1 MSINLINTLSTPL
14 KAVAKFVNYQEKAN
28 GLSGSRFVQDTAV
41 NLVPKATFAR
51 SKADLAENTFLEL
64 SESALVYFVP
74 TFLGEKIFRKPFTS
88 GMSAEMKKQVAT
100 PFSKG
105 KLDKRVVA
113 AKAGLA
119 MCALTI
125 PIVEFSLNYI
135 KNLFTLKTFKQGD
148 FNNIAS
154 LYKKTEGD
162 EVQARVEK
170 SSKKNIL
177 RAGVACALSIAG
189 GILMAKK
196 GANSKVLQ
204 DIGETILAP
213 GSKFFKKESKA
224 QKFFDKYFSLDFNG
238 ENGKLALSKGQL
250 TSCVLI
256 GGLGY
261 FGAAKDRGKQNF
273 LETLFRYPL
282 VGFYVIT
289 GSELFEGGFKR
300 LLKKAG
306 KCKEIIG
313 KDLKVPTMAEL
324 PTLAAKLAK
333 EHGTDINKEYK
344 KLAKQ
349 KCLVNMVPYAFS
361 IGVMGFFVAGVSNL
375 FTKYRFDKDEAKKA
389 PTPSLPLAFQGVSQ
403 SIGNRFPN
411 LP

>member
-1 MSINLINTLSTPL
+1 MTVNLINTLSQPL
-14 KAVAKFVNYQEKAN
+14 KSVSKFVAYQEKAN
-28 GLSGSRFVQDTAV
+28 GLSGSRFVQDTAT

-64 SESALVYFVP
+64 AESGLVYFVP
-74 TFLGEKIFRKPFTS
+74 AFLGEKVLFVKL
-88 GMSAEMKKQVAT
+88 MKQN
-100 PFSKG
+100 G
-105 KLDKRVVA
+105 KVDKRVMA

-125 PIVEFSLNYI
+125 PIIEFSLNYI

-154 LYKKTEGD
+154 LYKKEENSD
-162 EVQARVEK
+162 VQERVEA
-170 SSKKNIL
+170 SSKKNIK
-177 RAGVACALSIAG
+177 RAAAACALSIAG

-204 DIGETILAP
+204 NIGEAILAP
-213 GSKFFKKESKA
+213 GSKFFKKDGKA
-224 QKFFDKYFSLDFNG
+224 QKFFDKYCSLEFNG
-238 ENGKLALSKGQL
+238 ENGKLALGKGQL
-250 TSCVLI
+250 TSCVVI

-261 FGAAKDRGKQNF
+261 FGAAKDRGRQNF

-289 GSELFEGGFKR
+289 GSELFENGFKR
-300 LLKKAG
+300 LLQKGG
-306 KCKEIIG
+306 KCKDILG
-313 KDLKVPTMAEL
+313 KDLKVPSMNEL
-324 PTLAAKLAK
+324 PELAGKLAK
-333 EHGTDINKEYK
+333 QRGTNVNAEFK

-361 IGVMGFFVAGVSNL
+361 IGVMGFFVAGISNL
-375 FTKYRFDKDEAKKA
+375 FTKYRFEK
-389 PTPSLPLAFQGVSQ
+389 T
-403 SIGNRFPN
+403 N
-411 LP
+411 LS

>member
-1 MSINLINTLSTPL
+1 MSVNLINTLSQPL
-14 KAVAKFVNYQEKAN
+14 KGVSKFVAYQEKAN

-41 NLVPKATFAR
+41 NLVPKAVFAR
-51 SKADLAENTFLEL
+51 SKADLTENTFLEL

-74 TFLGEKIFRKPFTS
+74 AFLGEKIFRKPFTT

-100 PFSKG
+100 PFSQLAKS
-105 KLDKRVVA
+105 KVHKRVLA
-113 AKAGLA
+113 AKAALA

-135 KNLFTLKTFKQGD
+135 KNLLTLKAFKQGD

-154 LYKKTEGD
+154 LYKKSEDG

-170 SSKKNIL
+170 SARKNIA
-177 RAGVACALSIAG
+177 RAAGAVALSIAG
-189 GILMAKK
+189 GIFMSKK
-196 GANSKVLQ
+196 GASSKILQ
-204 DIGETILAP
+204 NIGETILAP
-213 GSKFFKKESKA
+213 GTKFFKKNEKA
-224 QKFFDKYFSLDFNG
+224 RKFFDKYCGLDFNG

-250 TSCVLI
+250 TSCVMI

-261 FGAAKDRGKQNF
+261 FGAAKDRGRQNF

-289 GSELFEGGFKR
+289 GSELFEDGFKG

-306 KCKEIIG
+306 KCKEVIA
-313 KDLKVPTMAEL
+313 KNPKMSEL
-324 PTLAAKLAK
+324 PKLAEKLAAQRKTSVSAEFK
-333 EHGTDINKEYK
+333 R
-344 KLAKQ
+344 LAKQ
-349 KCLVNMVPYAFS
+349 KAVINGVPYLFS

-375 FTKYRFDKDEAKKA
+375 FTKYRFDKSAQK
-389 PTPSLPLAFQGVSQ
+389 
-403 SIGNRFPN
+403 N
-411 LP
+411 

>member
-1 MSINLINTLSTPL
+1 MEKKEMSVNLINTLSQPV
-14 KAVAKFVNYQEKAN
+14 KSIAKFVNYQEKAN

-51 SKADLAENTFLEL
+51 SKADLVENTFLEL

-74 TFLGEKIFRKPFTS
+74 AFLGENIFRKPFTA

-105 KLDKRVVA
+105 KFDKRVTA

-135 KNLFTLKTFKQGD
+135 KNLLTLKAFNKGD
-148 FNNIAS
+148 FNNIAN
-154 LYKKTEGD
+154 LYDKQED
-162 EVQARVEK
+162 SAVQQSVEK
-170 SSKKNIL
+170 SAKKNIT
-177 RAGVACALSIAG
+177 RAAAACVLSIAG
-189 GILMAKK
+189 GVLMAKK
-196 GANSKVLQ
+196 GADSKFLQ
-204 DIGETILAP
+204 NIGETILAP
-213 GSKFFKKESKA
+213 GTKFFKKDGKA
-224 QKFFDKYFSLDFNG
+224 QKFFDKYCGLDFNG

-250 TSCVLI
+250 TSCVMI

-261 FGAAKDRGKQNF
+261 FGAAKDRGRQNF

-289 GSELFEGGFKR
+289 GSELFEDGFKG
-300 LLKKAG
+300 LLKKCG
-306 KCKEIIG
+306 KCKEVIAQN
-313 KDLKVPTMAEL
+313 PTMEEL
-324 PTLAAKLAK
+324 PKLAQKLAK
-333 EHGTDINKEYK
+333 ERGTNMNSEFKR
-344 KLAKQ
+344 LAKQ
-349 KCLVNMVPYAFS
+349 KALINGVPYLFS

-375 FTKYRFDKDEAKKA
+375 FTKYRFANSKY
-389 PTPSLPLAFQGVSQ
+389 SS
-403 SIGNRFPN
+403 
-411 LP
+411 

>member
-1 MSINLINTLSTPL
+1 MSVNLINTLSQPI
-14 KAVAKFVNYQEKAN
+14 KSAARFISYQEKAN

-88 GMSAEMKKQVAT
+88 GMNAQMKKQVAT
-100 PFSKG
+100 PFSQLAKG
-105 KLDKRVVA
+105 KVDKRVLA

-135 KNLFTLKTFKQGD
+135 KNLFTLKAFKQGD

-154 LYKKTEGD
+154 LYQKEEGG
-162 EVQARVEK
+162 EVQNRVEK
-170 SSKKNIL
+170 SAKKNIK
-177 RAGVACALSIAG
+177 RAVFASALSIAG

-196 GANSKVLQ
+196 GADSKFLQ
-204 DIGETILAP
+204 NIGEAILAP
-213 GSKFFKKESKA
+213 GSKFFKKEGRA
-224 QKFFDKYFSLDFNG
+224 QKFFDKYCSLDFNG

-250 TSCVLI
+250 TSCVMI

-261 FGAAKDRGKQNF
+261 LGAAKDRGRQNF

-289 GSELFEGGFKR
+289 GSELFEDGFKH

-306 KCKEIIG
+306 KCKEVLSE
-313 KDLKVPTMAEL
+313 KPAMTEL
-324 PTLAAKLAK
+324 PKLAEKLAK
-333 EHGTDINKEYK
+333 QRGTSVNKEFK

-349 KCLVNMVPYAFS
+349 KCLISGVPYLFS

-375 FTKYRFDKDEAKKA
+375 FTKYRFEKSN
-389 PTPSLPLAFQGVSQ
+389 PS
-403 SIGNRFPN
+403 
-411 LP
+411 

>member
-1 MSINLINTLSTPL
+1 MSVNLINTLSQPL
-14 KAVAKFVNYQEKAN
+14 KSVSKFVGYQERAN
-28 GLSGSRFVQDTAV
+28 GLSASRFVQDTAT

-74 TFLGEKIFRKPFTS
+74 TFLGEKLFRKPFS
-88 GMSAEMKKQVAT
+88 KGFNSQMKKQVAT
-100 PFSKG
+100 PMSELLKSKVPT
-105 KLDKRVVA
+105 DKKVIA

-119 MCALTI
+119 LCALTI

-135 KNLFTLKTFKQGD
+135 KNLFTLKTFNQGD

-154 LYKKTEGD
+154 LYKKEEGS
-162 EVQARVEK
+162 EVQSRVEK
-170 SSKKNIL
+170 SAKKNIK
-177 RAGVACALSIAG
+177 RAVLASLLSVAG

-196 GANSKVLQ
+196 GANSQFLQ
-204 DIGETILAP
+204 NVAETILTP
-213 GSKFFKKESKA
+213 GSKLFKKNEKA
-224 QKFFDKYFSLDFNG
+224 RKFFDKYCSLDFNG

-261 FGAAKDRGKQNF
+261 FGAAKDRGRQNF

-289 GSELFEGGFKR
+289 GSELFEEGFKR
-300 LLKKAG
+300 LLKKTG
-306 KCKEIIG
+306 KCKELIG
-313 KDLKVPTMAEL
+313 KDLQVPTMSEL
-324 PTLAAKLAK
+324 PQIAQKLAK
-333 EHGTDINKEYK
+333 KNGNNVNKEFN

-349 KCLVNMVPYAFS
+349 KCLISGVPYLFS
-361 IGVMGFFVAGVSNL
+361 IGVMGFFVAGISNL
-375 FTKYRFDKDEAKKA
+375 FTKYRFEKNDCNGSKN
-389 PTPSLPLAFQGVSQ
+389 LA
-403 SIGNRFPN
+403 
-411 LP
+411 

>member
-1 MSINLINTLSTPL
+1 MSVNLINTLSQPL
-14 KAVAKFVNYQEKAN
+14 KSAARFVAYQEKAN

-41 NLVPKATFAR
+41 NLVSKATFAR

-74 TFLGEKIFRKPFTS
+74 TFLGEKIFRKPFTA

-105 KLDKRVVA
+105 KFDKRVVA

-154 LYKKTEGD
+154 LYKKEEDNT
-162 EVQARVEK
+162 VQDRVEK
-170 SSKKNIL
+170 SARKNIK
-177 RAGVACALSIAG
+177 RAATACALSIAG

-196 GANSKVLQ
+196 GADSKILQ
-204 DIGETILAP
+204 NIGEAILAP
-213 GSKFFKKESKA
+213 GTKFFKKDSKA
-224 QKFFDKYFSLDFNG
+224 QKFFDKYCSLDFNG

-250 TSCVLI
+250 TSCVMI

-261 FGAAKDRGKQNF
+261 FGAAKDRGRQNF

-289 GSELFEGGFKR
+289 GSELFENGFKS

-306 KCKEIIG
+306 KCKDVIAEN
-313 KDLKVPTMAEL
+313 PTMEELSKLAE
-324 PTLAAKLAK
+324 KLAK
-333 EHGTDINKEYK
+333 QRGTTVNKEFK

-349 KCLVNMVPYAFS
+349 KCLINGVPYLFS

-375 FTKYRFDKDEAKKA
+375 FTKYRFENSK
-389 PTPSLPLAFQGVSQ
+389 
-403 SIGNRFPN
+403 N
-411 LP
+411 

>member
-1 MSINLINTLSTPL
+1 MSVNLINTLSQPI
-14 KAVAKFVNYQEKAN
+14 KSAARFVAYQEKAN

-74 TFLGEKIFRKPFTS
+74 TFLGEKIFRKPFTA
-88 GMSAEMKKQVAT
+88 GMSAEMKKQVAI

-105 KLDKRVVA
+105 KFDKRVVA

-154 LYKKTEGD
+154 LYKKEEDNT
-162 EVQARVEK
+162 VQDRVEK
-170 SSKKNIL
+170 SARKNIK
-177 RAGVACALSIAG
+177 RAATACALSIAG

-196 GANSKVLQ
+196 GADSKILQ
-204 DIGETILAP
+204 NIGEAILAP
-213 GSKFFKKESKA
+213 GTKFFKKDSNA
-224 QKFFDKYFSLDFNG
+224 QKFFDKYCSLDFNG

-250 TSCVLI
+250 TSCVMI

-261 FGAAKDRGKQNF
+261 FGAAKDRGRQNF

-289 GSELFEGGFKR
+289 GSELFENGFKS

-306 KCKEIIG
+306 KCKDVIAEN
-313 KDLKVPTMAEL
+313 PTMEEL
-324 PTLAAKLAK
+324 PKLAEKLAK
-333 EHGTDINKEYK
+333 QRGTTVNKEFK

-349 KCLVNMVPYAFS
+349 KCLINGVPYLFS

-375 FTKYRFDKDEAKKA
+375 FTKYRFENSK
-389 PTPSLPLAFQGVSQ
+389 
-403 SIGNRFPN
+403 N
-411 LP
+411 

>member
-1 MSINLINTLSTPL
+1 MTVNLINTLSQPL
-14 KAVAKFVNYQEKAN
+14 KGVSKFVAYQEKAN

-41 NLVPKATFAR
+41 NLVPKAVFAR
-51 SKADLAENTFLEL
+51 SKADLTENTFLEL

-74 TFLGEKIFRKPFTS
+74 AFLGEKIFRKPFTA

-100 PFSKG
+100 PFSQLAKG
-105 KLDKRVVA
+105 RVDKRVLA

-135 KNLFTLKTFKQGD
+135 KNLFTLKAFKQGD

-154 LYKKTEGD
+154 LYKKSEDG

-170 SSKKNIL
+170 SARKNIL
-177 RAGVACALSIAG
+177 RAGGAVALSIAG
-189 GILMAKK
+189 GVLMAKK

-204 DIGETILAP
+204 NIGETILAP
-213 GSKFFKKESKA
+213 GTKFFKKNEKA
-224 QKFFDKYFSLDFNG
+224 RKFFDKYCGLDFNG

-250 TSCVLI
+250 TSCVMI

-261 FGAAKDRGKQNF
+261 FGAAKDRGRQNF

-289 GSELFEGGFKR
+289 GSELFEDGFKG

-306 KCKEIIG
+306 KCKEVIA
-313 KDLKVPTMAEL
+313 KNPAMTEL
-324 PTLAAKLAK
+324 PKLAEKLAAQRKTSIRA
-333 EHGTDINKEYK
+333 EYK
-344 KLAKQ
+344 RLAKQ
-349 KCLVNMVPYAFS
+349 KAIINGVPYLFS

-375 FTKYRFDKDEAKKA
+375 FTKYRFVKSSK
-389 PTPSLPLAFQGVSQ
+389 SS
-403 SIGNRFPN
+403 GN
-411 LP
+411 LES